1 MKLSLIAA
9 VARNGIIG
17 AGNDLV
23 WREPQ
28 DQRHFSE
35 TTHGHAVVMGRKTWQ
50 SLPPKYRPLPGRR
63 NVVVTR
69 DPGFVAPGAEC
80 VASLD
85 AALARLAD
93 LPKVYVIGGAELYAA
108 ALSRAD
114 ELLLTEI
121 EADIAGDTHFPD
133 WDRSAF
139 EVASRQPRV
148 SAQGVPFAF
157 VSYRRRVTA

>member
-9 VARNGIIG
+9 VAKNGVIG

-28 DQRHFSE
+28 DQRHFSQ

-69 DPGFVAPGAEC
+69 DAGFAAPGAEC
-80 VASLD
+80 VAGLE
-85 AALARLAD
+85 AALALLAGA
-93 LPKVYVIGGAELYAA
+93 PQVYVIGGAELYAA
-108 ALSRAD
+108 ALPRAD
-114 ELLLTEI
+114 ELVLTEI
-121 EADIAGDTHFPD
+121 EADIEGDTRFPD
-133 WDRSAF
+133 WDRSQWVEQQREPHTAADGTRF
-139 EVASRQPRV
+139 DYVLYE
-148 SAQGVPFAF
+148 
-157 VSYRRRVTA
+157 RRK